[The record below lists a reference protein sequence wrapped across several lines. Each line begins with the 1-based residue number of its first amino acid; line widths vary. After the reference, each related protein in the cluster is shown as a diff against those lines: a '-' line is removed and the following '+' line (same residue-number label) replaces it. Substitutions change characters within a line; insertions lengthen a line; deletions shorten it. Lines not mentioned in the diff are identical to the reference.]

1 MMQPGVYGI
10 NWAHGPEGSWNWQ
23 LWGELDMK
31 ANTRYVLIYDSMGGI
46 SIEESADTG
55 LTGYTVICGRNNG
68 PDELVFCLE
77 PAGNT
82 NQNGGH
88 DPYDALT
95 N

>member
-1 MMQPGVYGI
+1 
-10 NWAHGPEGSWNWQ
+10 
-23 LWGELDMK
+23 MK
-31 ANTRYVLIYDSMGGI
+31 ENIRYVLIYDSMGRI
-46 SIEESADTG
+46 SVEESADPG

-68 PDELVFCLE
+68 PDELVICLE

-82 NQNGGH
+82 DHNGAQ